1 MIYKLGTAVAA
12 GAAAALLFSGA
23 AGASAFE
30 PDPGAASPAA
40 GPCQDDAGAQS
51 GDAPAA
57 GANGKKKQGTQPSGT
72 SDPLNGLL
80 DSGSAKAPITQPNG
94 DNGDDGA
101 NGDHDANGAVTPQEC
116 EGRTGNGNGNG
127 NGGDS
132 STTTSPNGTTPS
144 PNGAAPQSDGA
155 GKNNK
160 GKKAE

>member
-30 PDPGAASPAA
+30 PDPGAASPST
-40 GPCQDDAGAQS
+40 GQCQDDAGAQS

-127 NGGDS
+127 GDS